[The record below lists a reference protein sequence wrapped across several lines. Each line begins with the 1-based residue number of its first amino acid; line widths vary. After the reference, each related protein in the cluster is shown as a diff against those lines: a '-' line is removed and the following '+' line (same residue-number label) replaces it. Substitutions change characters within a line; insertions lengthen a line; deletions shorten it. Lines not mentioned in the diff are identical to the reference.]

1 MAKWNGPP
9 VISAATWHCIE
20 VEFNG
25 TTTYNSLNAWSD
37 STLVHSI
44 ASSADWAHGTTNGSW
59 MSGYFNSFM
68 FGWQSFS
75 SMANEVW
82 VDDLVLST
90 ARVGCN

>member
-1 MAKWNGPP
+1 
-9 VISAATWHCIE
+9 
-20 VEFNG
+20 
-25 TTTYNSLNAWSD
+25 
-37 STLVHSI
+37 
-44 ASSADWAHGTTNGSW
+44 
-59 MSGYFNSFM
+59 M